1 MTSNPVYIGVEHDNP
16 RLPMIV
22 KEPHDYQLSA
32 YETFMSNDN
41 AVEIHF
47 EYPGDR
53 KFRLYKYNAGDSQE
67 EYYKRFCML
76 ENANGKNHILSDNE
90 EKLRNVVALRNRFLE
105 PVGGSK
111 RKSTKRKPVTKI
123 KSTKRKP
130 VTKKKSIKK
139 Q

>member
-1 MTSNPVYIGVEHDNP
+1 
-16 RLPMIV
+16 
-22 KEPHDYQLSA
+22 
-32 YETFMSNDN
+32 
-41 AVEIHF
+41 
-47 EYPGDR
+47 
-53 KFRLYKYNAGDSQE
+53 
-67 EYYKRFCML
+67 ML